1 MGLLDSLSRLSV
13 STDDII
19 TTANRTIADVGPFTD
34 AVLGHHEITD
44 IIRDAEEGESTLFTH
59 RTVNEAGVKRG
70 VDIRPVPVGVASI
83 MGGTSTGAMGVTKA
97 LEKELDVD
105 VLLGAALR
113 IVESYGSM
121 PRAKGHI
128 EELHDRAAEVRSR
141 ISLLEDELEELKSAE
156 PVVVAEPELPSLKDE
171 ERAVVTIE
179 AQLSAARR
187 RRDALRE
194 QMQSKRRTRAVHN
207 TGHTISTPTA
217 AARTRTR
224 PGAAAKLANPF
235 FSSKEKE
242 RDPDATINISIHLTS
257 GVAESL
263 VDERPPAWADDSIL
277 SHAGGGVQEKEE
289 EEEEVEEGVVPG
301 DSIWEKDDDIGG
313 EEATVVL
320 AIPPPVEKSP
330 PPSPKKVAAPVAPP
344 LRVRSSAASLLAKA
358 APAPGPA
365 PEPAPEPASAP
376 APAQVQPPV
385 APAAAAKPAVEIKPK
400 PVPQEPKP
408 TASVKITPEVEANV
422 ALIWSTVGKLIAPSS
437 NYGSDSPAPG
447 AAETISILQSL
458 SAQAISGV
466 PSSPVS
472 ASTLQSQSQGTSEP
486 QTILTA
492 TLLLHLLRDGPS
504 SLPTVRAALT
514 EKEGEGAAAGLGIK
528 ALYACVAKKL
538 LKIDRKGREA
548 TVRFE

>member
-59 RTVNEAGVKRG
+59 RTVSEAGVKRG
-70 VDIRPVPVGVASI
+70 VDVRPVPVGVASI
-83 MGGTSTGAMGVTKA
+83 MGGASAGVMGVTKA

-194 QMQSKRRTRAVHN
+194 QMQSKKRTRAVHN
-207 TGHTISTPTA
+207 TGQTISTPTA

-242 RDPDATINISIHLTS
+242 RDPDATTNISIHLTS
-257 GVAESL
+257 GTAESL

-330 PPSPKKVAAPVAPP
+330 PPSPKVAAPVAPP
-344 LRVRSSAASLLAKA
+344 LRARSSAAPLPAKA
-358 APAPGPA
+358 APV

-376 APAQVQPPV
+376 ASAPVQPPV
-385 APAAAAKPAVEIKPK
+385 APAAPAKSAVEVKPK
-400 PVPQEPKP
+400 PVPREPKP
-408 TASVKITPEVEANV
+408 AASVKITPEVEANV

-447 AAETISILQSL
+447 AAETVSILQSL